1 MDRQLIDYLPEIL
14 KQYAEFKEIAKVEQP
29 QVEKLWENIDRLLL
43 EAFVQDESEI
53 GASKWE
59 SIMGIE
65 PLDTDTLEL
74 RNFRIHGRM
83 LEDVPYTYG
92 VLCSQLDTL
101 CGKDGYTIE
110 LNKEDFVLR
119 IRVALKRKHMK
130 NEVGKMAER
139 ITPLNL
145 IIDVE
150 LLYNTHRIIRNT
162 GLTNAQLKSLTNA
175 EILTYA
181 FEE

>member
-14 KQYAEFKEIAKVEQP
+14 KQYAEFKEIAKAEQP

-83 LEDVPYTYG
+83 LEDVPYTYS
-92 VLCSQLDTL
+92 VLRNQMDAL
-101 CGKDGYTIE
+101 CGRDGYTIE
-110 LNKEDFVLR
+110 LKKEDYILK
-119 IRVALKRKHMK
+119 IRVALKSKKMK
-130 NEVGKMAER
+130 NEVSKMVER
-139 ITPLNL
+139 LAPLNL
-145 IIDVE
+145 ILDVE
-150 LLYNTHRIIRNT
+150 LRYNTHAMLAQFTHNQLSKYT
-162 GLTNAQLKSLTNA
+162 YAQLREDVLELKG
-175 EILTYA
+175 
-181 FEE
+181 